1 MKSNYLS
8 KYFKLFSPF
17 TCSFKFLA
25 YLYLMLSYNSF
36 IIILYMESSSV
47 TDPCG
52 KSAQNLPNKVF
63 FFKAITIYLI
73 CRHLLNYMWTSC
85 GKSTQV
91 GCNFFLVNGLLG
103 NSNVGVNLNYIL
115 WIVPFQI
122 NSSILAVWRSPNTRK

>member
-1 MKSNYLS
+1 MLLFFPLVLS
-8 KYFKLFSPF
+8 I
-17 TCSFKFLA
+17 FLA

-91 GCNFFLVNGLLG
+91 GCNAFLFWVNGLLG

-115 WIVPFQI
+115 WMVPFQI

>member
-1 MKSNYLS
+1 MLLFFPLVLS
-8 KYFKLFSPF
+8 I
-17 TCSFKFLA
+17 FLA

-47 TDPCG
+47 TDPWG

-91 GCNFFLVNGLLG
+91 GCNSFLFLVNGLLG